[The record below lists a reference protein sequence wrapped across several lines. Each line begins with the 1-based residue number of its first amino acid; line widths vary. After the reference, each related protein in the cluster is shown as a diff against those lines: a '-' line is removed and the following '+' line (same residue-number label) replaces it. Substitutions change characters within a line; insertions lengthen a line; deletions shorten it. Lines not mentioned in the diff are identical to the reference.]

1 MINDRSW
8 PIAPDR
14 DRTLFAVTLRLQITV
29 RKRRMRALLQGTAM
43 HIHGLK
49 TLLPLPLLFMVFCAE
64 AATAAAS
71 DKAVSLFE
79 AEQYQATIE
88 EADRVLEAAP
98 SNTEALNI
106 KARAFS
112 VLGDDRTA
120 IRLVTQALEAAEQNG
135 QVSVAQQ
142 ATYWNNLGYF
152 NERQRNLEIALGY
165 YEKALEMRLA
175 VFGADDL
182 QIADS
187 YNNIGTVQSKLGR
200 YDEGFENL
208 RKNLRLRTRLLGEH
222 DASVAVSLNNL
233 GNAYNLQGNHQAAL
247 PLFQQALDIDMAL
260 HGPHHPTVA
269 IRWNNLGDA
278 YRGLGQ
284 YDKAEAFL
292 TKALN
297 SDRGTFGE
305 NHPKVIL
312 RYSNLARVYEAEGD
326 TAKARDAYTKAL
338 HRLRQYDPDDLAQ
351 IHYFEEKLR
360 ALEG

>member
-1 MINDRSW
+1 
-8 PIAPDR
+8 
-14 DRTLFAVTLRLQITV
+14 
-29 RKRRMRALLQGTAM
+29 M
-43 HIHGLK
+43 HIRGLK
-49 TLLPLPLLFMVFCAE
+49 ALLPLSLLFMMFCAE
-64 AATAAAS
+64 AATVAAS

-88 EADRVLEAAP
+88 EADRVLEADPA
-98 SNTEALNI
+98 NTEVLNI
-106 KARAFS
+106 KARAVS

-120 IRLVTQALEAAEQNG
+120 IHLVTQALEAAKQNG
-135 QVSVAQQ
+135 QASIAQQ

-152 NERQRNLEIALGY
+152 HERQRNLEIALGY
-165 YEKALEMRLA
+165 YEKALKMRLA
-175 VFGADDL
+175 VLGADDL
-182 QIADS
+182 LIADS
-187 YNNIGTVQSKLGR
+187 YNNIGTAQSKLGR
-200 YDEGFENL
+200 YEEGFENL
-208 RKNLRLRTRLLGEH
+208 RKNLALRKRLLGEH

-297 SDRGTFGE
+297 SDRATFGE

-312 RYSNLARVYEAEGD
+312 RYFNLARVYEAEGD
-326 TAKARDAYTKAL
+326 TAKARNAYTKAL
-338 HRLRQYDPDDLAQ
+338 QILRHVDPDDFAQ
-351 IHYFEEKLR
+351 IRYIEEKLR
-360 ALEG
+360 TLED